1 MRRWRNSKGLAAA
14 LLACVL
20 VCGGMTGCA
29 SVPASPESA
38 ILNGPLPEDVTA
50 KNVLAAAILL
60 STSDIDG
67 AVAEGLVT
75 PAEVDAAKVA
85 IEDGTL
91 DLWRQ
96 RAESDQAR

>member
-1 MRRWRNSKGLAAA
+1 MTRWRNSKGLAAA

-20 VCGGMTGCA
+20 LCGGVTGCA
-29 SVPASPESA
+29 SVPTSSESA

-60 STSDIDG
+60 STSDIEG

-96 RAESDQAR
+96 RAESDQDR

>member
-1 MRRWRNSKGLAAA
+1 MTRWRNRSIVGAA
-14 LLACVL
+14 LL
-20 VCGGMTGCA
+20 VCGLVLGGVTGCTSAA
-29 SVPASPESA
+29 SSSESA
-38 ILNGPLPEDVTA
+38 ILNGPLPQDVSA

-60 STSDIDG
+60 STSDIEG
-67 AVAEGLVT
+67 AVAEGIVT

-96 RAESDQAR
+96 RAERDQSR